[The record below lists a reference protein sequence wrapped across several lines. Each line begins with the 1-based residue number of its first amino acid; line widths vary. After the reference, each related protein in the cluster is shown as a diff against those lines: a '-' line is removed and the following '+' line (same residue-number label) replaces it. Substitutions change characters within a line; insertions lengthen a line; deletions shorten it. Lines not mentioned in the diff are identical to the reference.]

1 MNIAKEDIMKVFG
14 FVINCLVSKICSF
27 EKLLQDENPIMLC
40 LQETE
45 QSKFIHRKHYRN
57 VGINKDLIS
66 VVEVLTGHCSV
77 VNDSEERKQNF
88 WNYLER
94 EAFYFI
100 LQMDS
105 NRPTTFLVCD
115 RIWTQLVF

>member
-40 LQETE
+40 LQETK

-77 VNDSEERKQNF
+77 VNDSEERKQRHSVSSYKWTVIDLLHF
-88 WNYLER
+88 WY
-94 EAFYFI
+94 A
-100 LQMDS
+100 
-105 NRPTTFLVCD
+105 T
-115 RIWTQLVF
+115 VFGPN

>member
-1 MNIAKEDIMKVFG
+1 MNIAREDIMKVFG

-40 LQETE
+40 LQETK

-66 VVEVLTGHCSV
+66 VVEVLTGHFLWLMMVSSHKWTV
-77 VNDSEERKQNF
+77 ID
-88 WNYLER
+88 
-94 EAFYFI
+94 
-100 LQMDS
+100 
-105 NRPTTFLVCD
+105 PTTFLVCD
-115 RIWTQLVF
+115 HILTQLVF